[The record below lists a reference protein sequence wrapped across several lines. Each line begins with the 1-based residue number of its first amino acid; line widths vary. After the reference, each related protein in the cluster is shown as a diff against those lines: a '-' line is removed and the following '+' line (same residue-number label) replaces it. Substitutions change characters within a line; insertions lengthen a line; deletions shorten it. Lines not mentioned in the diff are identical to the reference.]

1 MTVALVVGGVHLAE
15 DRERTASAEARS
27 AWADTG
33 ARGAGA
39 PRAQASLHF
48 TPPPADEPA
57 RAASPSTA
65 PRQDAKPTERTEP
78 AQDAKPTE
86 RTEPAQDAKP
96 TERTEPAQDAKPT
109 ERTE

>member
-48 TPPPADEPA
+48 TTPPPDEPA

-65 PRQDAKPTERTEP
+65 PRQDARPTERTVPARSAEP
-78 AQDAKPTE
+78 TR
-86 RTEPAQDAKP
+86 RTEPAERASPGPAGPEGP
-96 TERTEPAQDAKPT
+96 TPT
-109 ERTE
+109 APTCL